1 MGARPAWEKARPP
14 KITQRPALAISIVIT
29 RFFPALL
36 LQPKVNVSPSKKEPL
51 QAHNLLIC
59 HVTDFYPGHVQ
70 VCWFLNGQKKT
81 AGVVSIHLIYGRDW
95 TSQLLVMLEMTRQQG
110 DVYPCHVEH
119 PSLDRPVTVK

>member
-1 MGARPAWEKARPP
+1 M
-14 KITQRPALAISIVIT
+14 
-29 RFFPALL
+29 
-36 LQPKVNVSPSKKEPL
+36 NVSPSKKEPL

-95 TSQLLVMLEMTRQQG
+95 ISQLLVMLEMTRQQG